1 MAKLT
6 KRDIQETLEKIPV
19 ETLLTGKAKTREL
32 TKKQTDFAKNL
43 ALGMPKAQAYRKAY
57 NSKGTAKTVAVHGSA
72 LSKREDIQ
80 IIAKGFREAFE
91 AREYQKPA
99 QIRELIIHN
108 LLKMSLSDEVK
119 DAQRIKS
126 LELLGKLSD
135 VQAFSEQKTTT
146 VIHESSKLKEKLLDQ
161 LKNVIDGDIKEVGE
175 DEGDQLLREL
185 MGEGVKNDYP
195 SDPTYPADPQKNLT
209 TPLAT
214 SHIIPHTQSAPE
226 SDSNSVPTK
235 LSSENNDLLT
245 VNVYSEK
252 KEGVGVD
259 EKASDAGWVE
269 TGKAPLSDLGTMVD
283 GEG

>member
-1 MAKLT
+1 ML
-6 KRDIQETLEKIPV
+6 
-19 ETLLTGKAKTREL
+19 
-32 TKKQTDFAKNL
+32 
-43 ALGMPKAQAYRKAY
+43 
-57 NSKGTAKTVAVHGSA
+57 
-72 LSKREDIQ
+72 
-80 IIAKGFREAFE
+80 FRS
-91 AREYQKPA
+91 QKPA